1 MKARVRVRGRRRTEI
16 AAQQVGTL
24 ETDAERDVRDGMVAR
39 SIGGGSHEHGNR
51 VAASNIRGN
60 ESRDGDRAAKRGAS
74 GKEEGGRAEKLI
86 RGAGEPSATALRS
99 IE

>member
-24 ETDAERDVRDGMVAR
+24 ETDAERDMRDGMMVR
-39 SIGGGSHEHGNR
+39 SIGGGAREHGNR
-51 VAASNIRGN
+51 VAAGDIGGN

-74 GKEEGGRAEKLI
+74 GKEEGGRAEKLFG
-86 RGAGEPSATALRS
+86 GASEPPATALRG